1 MFDVLMWCAV
11 GWRRLGDGCAQAG
24 YMDNARRAWAR
35 ANSALNEAYKTMS
48 GGVGISVQ
56 QIRSSEADRKATGGI
71 TGETACKS

>member
-35 ANSALNEAYKTMS
+35 ADALVDLAFK
-48 GGVGISVQ
+48 GL
-56 QIRSSEADRKATGGI
+56 
-71 TGETACKS
+71 